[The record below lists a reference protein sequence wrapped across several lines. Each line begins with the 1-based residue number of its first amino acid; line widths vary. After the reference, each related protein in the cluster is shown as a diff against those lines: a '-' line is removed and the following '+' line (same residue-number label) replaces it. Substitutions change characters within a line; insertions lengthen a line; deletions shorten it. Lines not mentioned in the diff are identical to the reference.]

1 MATYGVLV
9 CYYSENKKIATNRLK
24 NILNK
29 VDDDNYLVI
38 VNNTTTPIVYPNAE
52 YELNGD
58 NIGWEFGSWDI
69 GYKYISSRIKNEDI
83 LIFANDTF
91 CFNRHFSFFDE
102 WLFGQA
108 FKKIMKNNEMIIGEL
123 CELNENFVIEG
134 VELKGWISTY
144 LFGVSASKIRY
155 LLPFHNQIRVLE
167 NCIDFEKRE
176 VHLSNVSDNLNAH
189 LSRWLFPKDNQH
201 GWYKAKKGSVEKELW
216 KGKLQAIY
224 NEKLFSAKSVLLGM
238 HLYNVYGN
246 RFFNLFGKILR
257 KLVF

>member
-1 MATYGVLV
+1 
-9 CYYSENKKIATNRLK
+9 
-24 NILNK
+24 
-29 VDDDNYLVI
+29 
-38 VNNTTTPIVYPNAE
+38 
-52 YELNGD
+52 
-58 NIGWEFGSWDI
+58 
-69 GYKYISSRIKNEDI
+69 SSRIKNEDI

-155 LLPFHNQIRVLE
+155 LLPFHNQIRELE